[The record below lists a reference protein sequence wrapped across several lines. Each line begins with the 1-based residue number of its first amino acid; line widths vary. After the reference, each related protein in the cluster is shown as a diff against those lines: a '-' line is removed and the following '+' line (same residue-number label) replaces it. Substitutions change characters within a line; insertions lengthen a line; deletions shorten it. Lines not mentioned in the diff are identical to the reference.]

1 MLLWSFCHRLGN
13 TSSDNDDLPELIFD
27 AWAETQAL
35 LDSLKM
41 HDCNLDTAI
50 IYLCR
55 EYIYK

>member
-1 MLLWSFCHRLGN
+1 MLLWSFCHRL
-13 TSSDNDDLPELIFD
+13 SSTARENDEMAELLFD

-50 IYLCR
+50 IYLSR
-55 EYIYK
+55 EYVYK

>member
-1 MLLWSFCHRLGN
+1 MLLWSFCNRLRY
-13 TSSDNDDLPELIFD
+13 TLSENDEIPELIFD
-27 AWAETQAL
+27 AWGETQAL

-55 EYIYK
+55 EYAYK